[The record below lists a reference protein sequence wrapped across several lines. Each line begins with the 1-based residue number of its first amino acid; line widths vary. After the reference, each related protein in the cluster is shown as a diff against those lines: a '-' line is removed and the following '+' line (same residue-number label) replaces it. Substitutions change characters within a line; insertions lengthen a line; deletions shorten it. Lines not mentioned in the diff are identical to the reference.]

1 MIYIWQYFPFLPGE
15 KQHIIYCVPLLFS
28 LNSVSWRSSYIS
40 NQSFSS
46 LLFMTAPNFI
56 AWLYFSSFNLF
67 FTQQTH
73 RFFCFV
79 LLHITPQWMT
89 YVNIILVT
97 ECAKPHLCISCQN
110 SWNPILCPGALN
122 SLCHLGNQTSLIPAS
137 ISPALNLST
146 GHGLSKISVLI
157 FPLVWGWFFL
167 ALTALP
173 GPRCCETPEEPSTL
187 PPLPHFLPEEFE
199 EVIPQFIWSFPDCY
213 FAWMVLLF
221 IMKISNS
228 RKE

>member
-1 MIYIWQYFPFLPGE
+1 MKNNILFIVCLCFFHWTVYPGDHLISVTRVFL
-15 KQHIIYCVPLLFS
+15 HCFLWLLQTS
-28 LNSVSWRSSYIS
+28 LRGCILVHSIC
-40 NQSFSS
+40 SFK
-46 LLFMTAPNFI
+46 
-56 AWLYFSSFNLF
+56 
-67 FTQQTH
+67 QQTH